1 MHNRRMTLPQP
12 PGRDDIQVT
21 PVGRPDTVNFPNT
34 LQKEKKNQIL
44 IIRTVQSDNNQRY
57 YTTKRLIRYNL
68 DQTNLVNKFYGF
80 REIFLAGYS
89 G

>member
-1 MHNRRMTLPQP
+1 M
-12 PGRDDIQVT
+12 
-21 PVGRPDTVNFPNT
+21 
-34 LQKEKKNQIL
+34 